1 MADRQ
6 SGSQAEGLP
15 EQMDATSFETAAHRH
30 AHETQGGLHVCPSCS
45 SELVYP
51 VDWSP
56 ANRRQWSVSLRC
68 PDCEWYGDGVYS
80 QDVVDRFDEVLDI
93 GTEQLLDDLN
103 LLARA
108 NMEEHV
114 ERFIAALW
122 ADQILPEDF

>member
-1 MADRQ
+1 MAERQ
-6 SGSQAEGLP
+6 THSQAEGFP
-15 EQMDATSFETAAHRH
+15 EQVDAASFETSAHRH
-30 AHETQGGLHVCPSCS
+30 PAETESGLHVCPTCS

-51 VDWSP
+51 VDWAP

-68 PDCEWYGDGVYS
+68 PDCEWYSDGVYS
-80 QDVVDRFDEVLDI
+80 QDVVDRFDEVLDV